1 MMNTETLIL
10 THLMSFPGQAPV
22 QIAEAIGRTASTVSF
37 TLSKMLST
45 GEIWRDEHWRYFTA
59 IPDAEEDQKFVALSD
74 KAYSLQ
80 DKSWWNR
87 AANVWLLAFDATAN
101 PGLREKARSRR
112 KECIEMAN
120 WIRPRPEPEYPEK
133 RSKRR

>member
-10 THLMSFPGQAPV
+10 MHLLNHQGNTPS
-22 QIAEAIGRTASTVSF
+22 QIAEAIGRATTTVSVA
-37 TLSKMLST
+37 LSKMI
-45 GEIWRDEHWRYFTA
+45 GAGDVWRDEYFRYFSA
-59 IPDAEEDQKFVALSD
+59 VPDAEEDQKFVELSD

-87 AANVWLLAFDATAN
+87 AANVWLLAFDATKN
-101 PGLREKARSRR
+101 PGLREKAKSRR

-120 WIRPRPEPEYPEK
+120 WIRPKPEPDYPER
-133 RSKRR
+133 RSKHP